1 MRSKLNCLT
10 GPAVCQS
17 IISHQTRLKTYN
29 IFKCQHK
36 FAFKFSYSFFF
47 FLYRYGIV
55 LKKLDLLKE
64 GLEMLVEAVNYE
76 PLHWGAWLELAVLIP
91 DKETVSIS

>member
-1 MRSKLNCLT
+1 M
-10 GPAVCQS
+10 
-17 IISHQTRLKTYN
+17 
-29 IFKCQHK
+29 
-36 FAFKFSYSFFF
+36 
-47 FLYRYGIV
+47 

-91 DKETVSIS
+91 DKETVSIG